1 MLLDAS
7 ALLAF
12 LLKEE
17 GGSEVLEVVSRRP
30 CWISSVTLTEVQGK
44 LVGRGDFTPRQVEAQ
59 LGPLL
64 GFVREVPFD
73 SGCREKASYYY
84 ARKSPYGLSLGDA
97 ACLGT
102 AEALKVDVLTAERG
116 WVEIPDLPFTVKLI
130 R

>member
-17 GGSEVLEVVSRRP
+17 GGLEVLKVVSSQP

-44 LVGRGDFTPRQVEAQ
+44 LVGRGAFTPRQVEAQ

-64 GFVREVPFD
+64 GFVREVPFE
-73 SGCREKASYYY
+73 SACRKKGVVLL
-84 ARKSPYGLSLGDA
+84 RPQV
-97 ACLGT
+97 
-102 AEALKVDVLTAERG
+102 ALWSEPR
-116 WVEIPDLPFTVKLI
+116 
-130 R
+130 